1 MKKLTAMATA
11 LCLMVL
17 AATPEQA
24 LAGGGKGRTCY
35 STELVSPFPGA
46 QPITGKSRLCVTNR
60 GINASMLARD
70 LVPGE
75 VYTVWWIYFDDPSLC
90 VGGPAPGICG
100 EADFGGEKPL
110 AVLNRMDGAVAP
122 RKGRRWFAD
131 ALRDFVPSPGSQV
144 WLVLQRHGPAQ
155 EGGEGRARQLLTH
168 EDFLLGGTPHL
179 TNSIDGQRGFP
190 NSLAVFQLD

>member
-1 MKKLTAMATA
+1 MKTTIAMAA
-11 LCLMVL
+11 AFGLLVL
-17 AATPEQA
+17 AAVPEQA
-24 LAGGGKGRTCY
+24 MAGGGKGRTCY
-35 STELVSPFPGA
+35 TTDLVSPFPGA
-46 QPITGKSRLCVTNR
+46 QPISGRSRLCVTSR
-60 GINASMLARD
+60 GINASMIARD

-75 VYTVWWIYFDDPSLC
+75 VYTVWWIYFDDPTAC
-90 VGGPAPGICG
+90 VGGGPGVCG

-122 RKGRRWFAD
+122 RKGRRWFTD
-131 ALRDFVPSPGSQV
+131 ALRDFKPSEGSQI

-168 EDFLLGGTPHL
+168 EDFALGGAPHL
-179 TNSIDGQRGFP
+179 TNSVDGQRGFP

>member
-1 MKKLTAMATA
+1 MKTTIAMAA
-11 LCLMVL
+11 AFGLLVL
-17 AATPEQA
+17 AATPERA
-24 LAGGGKGRTCY
+24 VAGGGKDRTCY
-35 STELVSPFPGA
+35 STEVVSPFPGA
-46 QPITGKSRLCVTNR
+46 QPITGKSRLCVTRR
-60 GINASMLARD
+60 GINASLLARD

-90 VGGPAPGICG
+90 VGGPVPGSCG

-110 AVLNRMDGAVAP
+110 AVLNRMDGAVAGH
-122 RKGRRWFAD
+122 KARRWFTD
-131 ALRDFVPSPGSQV
+131 SLRDFKPSAGSQI

-168 EDFLLGGTPHL
+168 EDFLLGGAPHL